1 MNDYEFILKVGKANI
16 DIINKIVEAY
26 EGLGN
31 VRTLDNTKGIIKIL
45 TLSKYEIDIETVLNK
60 IKDCFKI
67 DIEILSKGVW
77 KGEI

>member
-16 DIINKIVEAY
+16 DIINKIMEAY

-45 TLSKYEIDIETVLNK
+45 TLSRYESDIESVLNK
-60 IKDCFKI
+60 IEDCFKI
-67 DIEILSKGVW
+67 NIEILSKGVW
-77 KGEI
+77 QGEI